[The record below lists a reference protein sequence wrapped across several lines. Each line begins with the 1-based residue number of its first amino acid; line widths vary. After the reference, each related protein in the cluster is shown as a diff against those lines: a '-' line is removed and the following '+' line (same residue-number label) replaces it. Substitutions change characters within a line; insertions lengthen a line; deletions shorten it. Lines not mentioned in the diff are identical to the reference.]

1 MADWLGARLSR
12 NRRFIPLAATITLF
26 CLAYGYGAV
35 VYEGMRDPQVFL
47 NLFRASP
54 FLLISAIG
62 MTFVILSGGIDLS
75 VGGVVALTTV
85 ATAALLRGGTDPWLV
100 IVLMLLMGMA
110 IGATMGAFIT
120 FLKVQPFIAT
130 LAGLWVARGLCF
142 WISDDAIPIRNR
154 LWEILGQTKILIP
167 GLADPTT
174 KQGEFVSI
182 MVVVELLVLAV
193 AVFVAHYTRFGR
205 TVYAIGGN
213 ELSARLM
220 GLRVNRTKMLVYTM
234 NGFCSALAGIALS
247 VDVSS
252 GHGLYAMGLEL
263 TVIGAVV
270 IGGTLLTGGVGYV
283 IGTLFGVLIIGV
295 IQTLIQFNGQLSSW
309 WTPIVVGLLTLAFI
323 GIQSFLAALKTRQS
337 AVQRRVGHA
346 RPTDAGAG
354 EEAT

>member
-1 MADWLGARLSR
+1 
-12 NRRFIPLAATITLF
+12 
-26 CLAYGYGAV
+26 
-35 VYEGMRDPQVFL
+35 
-47 NLFRASP
+47 
-54 FLLISAIG
+54 
-62 MTFVILSGGIDLS
+62 
-75 VGGVVALTTV
+75 
-85 ATAALLRGGTDPWLV
+85 
-100 IVLMLLMGMA
+100 
-110 IGATMGAFIT
+110 
-120 FLKVQPFIAT
+120 
-130 LAGLWVARGLCF
+130 
-142 WISDDAIPIRNR
+142 
-154 LWEILGQTKILIP
+154 
-167 GLADPTT
+167 
-174 KQGEFVSI
+174 
-182 MVVVELLVLAV
+182 
-193 AVFVAHYTRFGR
+193 
-205 TVYAIGGN
+205 
-213 ELSARLM
+213 
-220 GLRVNRTKMLVYTM
+220 M